1 MILTLTLEEVA
12 PIEAVAVILEGVG
25 DMADMAEVAVLAEV
39 VDMAEAAVAVVAN
52 NLEGG
57 GI

>member
-1 MILTLTLEEVA
+1 MILTLTLEEAA
-12 PIEAVAVILEGVG
+12 PIEAVAVILEGVE
-25 DMADMAEVAVLAEV
+25 DMADMAEVAVLAED

>member
-1 MILTLTLEEVA
+1 MILTLTLEEAA
-12 PIEAVAVILEGVG
+12 PIEAVAVILERVE
-25 DMADMAEVAVLAEV
+25 DMADMAKVAVLAEV

>member
-1 MILTLTLEEVA
+1 MILTLTLEEAA
-12 PIEAVAVILEGVG
+12 PIEAVAVILEGVEV
-25 DMADMAEVAVLAEV
+25 MADMAEVAVLAEV